1 MSNSFAQ
8 DVLQPLI
15 AGNHFERAAA
25 RDALAQILAGHVDGV
40 LIASFLTAL
49 TCKGETVAEMTGFV
63 DAMLDAATTLSVTSE
78 AIDIVGTGGDQLHTV
93 NVSTMASLA
102 VAGCGVPV
110 AKHGNRAAS
119 SSVGSADV
127 LEALGVRLDVSPEV
141 IGHCLEQARI
151 GFLFAPTYHHGLG
164 YLTPIRRSLGFRTI
178 FNVLGPLANPA
189 RVRRS
194 LIGVA
199 QVHLLAPMAEVMHAR
214 GAARAVLVHGDD
226 GLDELS
232 LGTTSTLHTVTPE
245 GVEVQ
250 ELDAGAILGLRHGVD
265 AIVGGDTRENVGVV
279 RRFLEGT
286 PGPVMDVVCAN
297 AGLALMVAGHAASIE
312 EGFTQAFESVVSG
325 HAATALERLVEVS
338 NS

>member
-1 MSNSFAQ
+1 
-8 DVLQPLI
+8 VLQPLI
-15 AGNHFERAAA
+15 RGEDLA
-25 RDALAQILAGHVDGV
+25 REEARSALGEILAGRVDGV

-63 DAMLDAATTLSVTSE
+63 DAMLEAATTLDVRAD

-93 NVSTMASLA
+93 NVSTMAALA

-127 LEALGVRLDVSPEV
+127 LEALGVRLDVSPAT
-141 IGHCLEQARI
+141 ITASLEDAHI
-151 GFLFAPTYHHGLG
+151 AFLFAPTYHHALG
-164 YLTPIRRSLGFRTI
+164 YLTPIRRALSFRTI

-199 QVHLLAPMAEVMHAR
+199 QSHLVDAMAAVMHAHDVEHV
-214 GAARAVLVHGDD
+214 VLVHGHD

-232 LGTTSTLHTVTPE
+232 LGAVSTLHTVTGD
-245 GVEVQ
+245 GVSIREI
-250 ELDAGAILGLRHGVD
+250 DAGTLLGRRHDVSAIR
-265 AIVGGDTRENVGVV
+265 GGDTKDNVTIV
-279 RRFLEGT
+279 RRFLDGHE
-286 PGPVMDVVCAN
+286 GPVMDVVCAN
-297 AGLALMVAGHAASIE
+297 AALALMVAGHATSLE
-312 EGFTQAFESVVSG
+312 EGFAQAHASVVDG
-325 HAATALERLVEVS
+325 RAGTALERLVAVS

>member
-15 AGNHFERAAA
+15 GGNHLERAAA
-25 RDALAQILAGHVDGV
+25 RDALAQILAGRVDGV

-63 DAMLDAATTLSVTSE
+63 DAMLDAATTLSVTPE

-127 LEALGVRLDVSPEV
+127 LEALGVRLDVTPEV
-141 IGHCLEQARI
+141 IGDCLEQARI

-189 RVRRS
+189 RVRRCV
-194 LIGVA
+194 IGVA
-199 QVHLLAPMAEVMHAR
+199 QVHLLAPMAEVLHAR
-214 GAARAVLVHGDD
+214 GATRAVLVHGDD

-232 LGTTSTLHTVTPE
+232 LGTTSSLHTVTPE
-245 GVEVQ
+245 GVEVAQ
-250 ELDAGAILGLRHGVD
+250 LDAGAILGVRHGVD
-265 AIVGGDTRENVGVV
+265 DIRGGDTGENVKVV

-297 AGLALMVAGHAASIE
+297 AALALMVAGHAASLE